1 MQKNAPIRSS
11 LILEER
17 KEGSVES
24 QICHLTDRILRLT
37 HHLELHRRDYSS
49 QRGLWQILGKRKR
62 LLVYLSKRDI
72 LSYDDLIGKLS
83 IRGLK
88 AR

>member
-1 MQKNAPIRSS
+1 MPKNSPIRSS
-11 LILEER
+11 LILKER
-17 KEGSVES
+17 RRSVES
-24 QICHLTDRILRLT
+24 QIYHLTDRILRLT

-62 LLVYLSKRDI
+62 LMVYLSKRNRPR
-72 LSYDDLIGKLS
+72 YEDLIGQLS

-88 AR
+88 IR

>member
-11 LILEER
+11 LILEEH

-24 QICHLTDRILRLT
+24 QICYLADRILRLT
-37 HHLELHRRDYSS
+37 HHLELHRRDHSS
-49 QRGLWQILGKRKR
+49 QRGLWQIFGKRKR

-72 LSYDDLIGKLS
+72 LRYEYLIGQLS

-88 AR
+88 TR